1 MFNLTANHANNRY
14 LTGRGTTTTERNDS
28 MRSIMRHPRFSFFV
42 LVAALQLI
50 TFWLAILTNELTLA
64 HISNVLLSAVTVCL
78 AYEVDSLRL
87 DRKKN
92 PPP

>member
-1 MFNLTANHANNRY
+1 
-14 LTGRGTTTTERNDS
+14 
-28 MRSIMRHPRFSFFV
+28 MRHPRFSLSV

-64 HISNVLLSAVTVCL
+64 NISDVLLSAATVCL
-78 AYEVDSLRL
+78 GYEVDSLRL

-92 PPP
+92 PHH

>member
-1 MFNLTANHANNRY
+1 MK
-14 LTGRGTTTTERNDS
+14 S
-28 MRSIMRHPRFSFFV
+28 VIKHPRFSFFV

-64 HISNVLLSAVTVCL
+64 HISNVLLTAATLCL
-78 AYEVDSLRL
+78 GYEVDSLRL

-92 PPP
+92 PPREN

>member
-1 MFNLTANHANNRY
+1 M
-14 LTGRGTTTTERNDS
+14 RN
-28 MRSIMRHPRFSFFV
+28 IMRHPRFSLSV

-64 HISNVLLSAVTVCL
+64 NISNVLLSAVAVCL

-92 PPP
+92 PPREN

>member
-1 MFNLTANHANNRY
+1 M
-14 LTGRGTTTTERNDS
+14 RN
-28 MRSIMRHPRFSFFV
+28 IMRHPCFSLSV

-64 HISNVLLSAVTVCL
+64 NISNVLLSAVAVFL

-92 PPP
+92 PTREN

>member
-1 MFNLTANHANNRY
+1 MST
-14 LTGRGTTTTERNDS
+14 
-28 MRSIMRHPRFSFFV
+28 IMRHHLFSLSV

-64 HISNVLLSAVTVCL
+64 NISNVLLSAVAVCL
-78 AYEVDSLRL
+78 TYEVDSLRL

-92 PPP
+92 PPREN

>member
-1 MFNLTANHANNRY
+1 M
-14 LTGRGTTTTERNDS
+14 RN
-28 MRSIMRHPRFSFFV
+28 MRHPRFLLSV

-64 HISNVLLSAVTVCL
+64 NISNVILSTVAVCL

-87 DRKKN
+87 DPKEE
-92 PPP
+92 PPREN

>member
-1 MFNLTANHANNRY
+1 M
-14 LTGRGTTTTERNDS
+14 RN
-28 MRSIMRHPRFSFFV
+28 IMRHPRFSFLL

-64 HISNVLLSAVTVCL
+64 NISNVLLSAVAVCL

-92 PPP
+92 PPREN

>member
-1 MFNLTANHANNRY
+1 MST
-14 LTGRGTTTTERNDS
+14 
-28 MRSIMRHPRFSFFV
+28 IMRHPRFSFFL

-64 HISNVLLSAVTVCL
+64 NISNVLLSAATVCL
-78 AYEVDSLRL
+78 GYEVDSLRL

-92 PPP
+92 PPREN